1 MENPYEEAGTVILTR
16 IIGNV
21 VSGTAVARGNKKDID
36 GRAGIQEK
44 LSEGMLALNKAII
57 QTNVYNSSVS
67 EVVEL
72 WTNYLRNMRF
82 NLESAQALEDPL

>member
-1 MENPYEEAGTVILTR
+1 MQRYKLTR
-16 IIGNV
+16 FL
-21 VSGTAVARGNKKDID
+21 
-36 GRAGIQEK
+36 Q
-44 LSEGMLALNKAII
+44 

-82 NLESAQALEDPL
+82 NLESAQALEDAL